1 MKRNTA
7 SGFTLS
13 ELLVTI
19 VILGV
24 LSAIG
29 VGSIL
34 TELRTVR
41 VESAAN
47 ELAGWLG
54 AVRRSSERGIGCRVD
69 VPNTNPVSVVTNVA
83 TASALNPDNTL
94 NNTLPNNCLSADPL
108 RFTSG
113 QGSGVATTY
122 AVTSPVNQF
131 VFTPRGTICDADVN
145 LSCTLVNPI
154 EITISAVEGGA
165 IVGNPRRVCIRPPL
179 GLIEVAAACS

>member
-1 MKRNTA
+1 MKRKNA
-7 SGFTLS
+7 RGFTLS
-13 ELLVTI
+13 ELLITI

-34 TELRTVR
+34 TELRAVR
-41 VESAAN
+41 VQSAAN

-54 AVRRSSERGIGCRVD
+54 AVRRSSERGIGCRVE
-69 VPNTNPVSVVTNVA
+69 VPNTNPASVVTSVA
-83 TASALNPDNTL
+83 TASAQNSDNTP
-94 NNTLPNNCLSADPL
+94 NTTLPNNCLSADPL

-113 QGSGVATTY
+113 QGGGVATTY
-122 AVTSPVNQF
+122 AVTSTVNQF
-131 VFTPRGTICDADVN
+131 VFTPRGTICDADAT

-154 EITISAVEGGA
+154 VITISAVEGGA

-179 GLIEVAAACS
+179 GLIEVAAACP